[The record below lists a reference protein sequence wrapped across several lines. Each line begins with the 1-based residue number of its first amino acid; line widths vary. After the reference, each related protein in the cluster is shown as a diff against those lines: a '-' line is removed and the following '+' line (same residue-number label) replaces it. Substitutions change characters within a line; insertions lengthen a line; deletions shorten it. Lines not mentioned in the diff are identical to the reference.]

1 MLKIFCAFL
10 ANTKGV
16 TGIEYGLLLGGI
28 ALTVGTGA
36 AIFGEQFAG
45 VFEEL
50 SSYMDRG
57 TSLQ

>member
-10 ANTKGV
+10 ADTRGV
-16 TGIEYGLLLGGI
+16 TGIEYGLIAGTI

-36 AIFGEQFAG
+36 AIFGEQFSG

-50 SSYMDRG
+50 STYMNRG
-57 TSLQ
+57 TSVQ